1 MLASAAIIRYFMK
14 SSSTL
19 VPRNWIRKARPE
31 RGVVASD
38 HWRDVEAASE
48 VFITN
53 AVRGIRSVTELG
65 ALRWT
70 DAPIADRLREALDF

>member
-1 MLASAAIIRYFMK
+1 
-14 SSSTL
+14 
-19 VPRNWIRKARPE
+19 VGEEPVWP
-31 RGVVASD
+31 
-38 HWRDVEAASE
+38 RDVEAASE